1 MKKVLFGLSVI
12 GMTAMVS
19 CKKDEAKKTEETPA
33 TEVTATEETTETAP
47 EATETAASSS
57 VEVPKFSTPEMQK
70 LADDYAAYYAEVI
83 AASKSGDAAKMT
95 ELQTKGQEWAT
106 KTTSAMSKM
115 TPEDAQKWS
124 AFATALAQEQANA
137 AKK

>member
-19 CKKDEAKKTEETPA
+19 CKKEEAKTEDAPA
-33 TEVTATEETTETAP
+33 TEVTATEETP
-47 EATETAASSS
+47 ATETPAVTTTTT

-70 LADDYAAYYAEVI
+70 FADEYAAYTAEAI
-83 AASKSGDAAKMT
+83 AVSKSGDAAKIT
-95 ELQTKGQEWAT
+95 ALQAKAQEWAT
-106 KTTSAMSKM
+106 KTTAAMSKM

-124 AFATALAQEQANA
+124 TFATALAQEQANSM
-137 AKK
+137 K

>member
-19 CKKDEAKKTEETPA
+19 CKKEEAKTEDAPA
-33 TEVTATEETTETAP
+33 TEVTATEETPATTETT
-47 EATETAASSS
+47 EVTTAT

-70 LADDYAAYYAEVI
+70 FADDYAAYYAEAL
-83 AASKSGDAAKMT
+83 AASKSGDAAKIT
-95 ELQTKGQEWAT
+95 ALQTKGQEWAT
-106 KTTSAMSKM
+106 KTTAAMSKM

-137 AKK
+137 AK

>member
-19 CKKDEAKKTEETPA
+19 CKKEEVKTEEAPA
-33 TEVTATEETTETAP
+33 TEVTATEETPAETTT
-47 EATETAASSS
+47 AT

-70 LADDYAAYYAEVI
+70 FADEYAAYSAEAM
-83 AASKSGDAAKMT
+83 AAAKSGDAAKIT
-95 ELQTKGQEWAT
+95 ALQAKGTEWAT
-106 KTTSAMSKM
+106 KTTAAMSKM

-124 AFATALAQEQANA
+124 TFATALAQEQANSM
-137 AKK
+137 K

>member
-19 CKKDEAKKTEETPA
+19 CKKEEAKTEEAPA
-33 TEVTATEETTETAP
+33 TEVTATEETPAVAETPA
-47 EATETAASSS
+47 ETTTAT

-70 LADDYAAYYAEVI
+70 FADEYAAYYAESI
-83 AASKSGDAAKMT
+83 AAAKSGDAAKIT
-95 ELQTKGQEWAT
+95 ALQAKGQEWAT
-106 KTTSAMSKM
+106 KTTAAMSKM

-124 AFATALAQEQANA
+124 TFAAALAQEQANSM
-137 AKK
+137 K

>member
-19 CKKDEAKKTEETPA
+19 CKKEEVKTEEAPA
-33 TEVTATEETTETAP
+33 TEVTATEETP
-47 EATETAASSS
+47 ATETTAETTTAT

-70 LADDYAAYYAEVI
+70 FADEYAAYSAEAM
-83 AASKSGDAAKMT
+83 AAAKSGDAAKIT
-95 ELQTKGQEWAT
+95 ALQAKGTEWAT
-106 KTTSAMSKM
+106 KTTAAMSKM

-124 AFATALAQEQANA
+124 TFATALAQEQANSM
-137 AKK
+137 K

>member
-19 CKKDEAKKTEETPA
+19 CKKEEVKTEEAPA
-33 TEVTATEETTETAP
+33 TEVTATEETPAAETTT
-47 EATETAASSS
+47 AT

-70 LADDYAAYYAEVI
+70 FADEYAAYSAEAM
-83 AASKSGDAAKMT
+83 AAAKSGDAAKIT
-95 ELQTKGQEWAT
+95 ALQAKGTEWAT
-106 KTTSAMSKM
+106 KTTAAMSKM

-124 AFATALAQEQANA
+124 TFATALAQEQANSM
-137 AKK
+137 K

>member
-19 CKKDEAKKTEETPA
+19 CKKEEAKPEAPA
-33 TEVTATEETTETAP
+33 TEVTATEETPAAETPA
-47 EATETAASSS
+47 ETTTAT

-70 LADDYAAYYAEVI
+70 FADEYAAYYAEAM
-83 AASKSGDAAKMT
+83 AASKSGDAAKIT
-95 ELQTKGQEWAT
+95 ALQAKGQEWAT
-106 KTTSAMSKM
+106 KTTAAMSKM

-137 AKK
+137 VK

>member
-19 CKKDEAKKTEETPA
+19 CKKEEVKTEEAPA
-33 TEVTATEETTETAP
+33 TEVTATEEVPAETTMETTT
-47 EATETAASSS
+47 AT

-70 LADDYAAYYAEVI
+70 FADDYAAYYAEVF
-83 AASKSGDAAKMT
+83 AASKSGDAAKIT
-95 ELQTKGQEWAT
+95 ALQTKGQEWAT
-106 KTTSAMSKM
+106 KATTAMSKM

-124 AFATALAQEQANA
+124 TFATALAQEQANA
-137 AKK
+137 AK